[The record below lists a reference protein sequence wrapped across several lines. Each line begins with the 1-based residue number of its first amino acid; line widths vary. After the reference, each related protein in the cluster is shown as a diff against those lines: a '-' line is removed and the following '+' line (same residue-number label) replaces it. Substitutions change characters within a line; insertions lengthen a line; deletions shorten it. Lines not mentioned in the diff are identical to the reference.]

1 MEIDKTEFFL
11 ATAKYL
17 FFFFVS
23 LLYAALTSVGK
34 NCEFKEQSNIF
45 RCIISL

>member
-17 FFFFVS
+17 LFLCVS
-23 LLYAALTSVGK
+23 LLYAAMTSVGK
-34 NCEFKEQSNIF
+34 NCKFKEESNIF
-45 RCIISL
+45 GCIISL